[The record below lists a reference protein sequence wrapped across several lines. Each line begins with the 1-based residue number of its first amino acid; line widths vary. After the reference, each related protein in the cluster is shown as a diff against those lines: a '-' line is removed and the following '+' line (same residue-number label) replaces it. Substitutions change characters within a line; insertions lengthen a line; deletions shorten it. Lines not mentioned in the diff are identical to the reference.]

1 MAVRAD
7 LGSLMSGER
16 NYNPFGSLIEDLF
29 KPGTAYG
36 GYVKNRPHAQ
46 TYDASALLRGG
57 SQQTGITPWASLF
70 DGQGQVLD
78 PDALL
83 RSLNV
88 GSALTQAPMEEQG
101 FQRQYGTP
109 PHQAPIGGHQTYGLE
124 SYLRN
129 RNAQTNQQYG
139 AQSGALGDWLQGMT
153 DFLGRRH
160 YDPNDLRY
168 QGYQLAPG
176 VDIRNSS
183 LDQLNQ
189 WAQQQYGVDLFTLAG
204 SSPELLQARQSATAN
219 PMSVFDP
226 QNPGVLTM
234 DRIPGLNDAD
244 SAARLSAYQTAVQNM
259 MGETTR
265 GMVGQSQ
272 TALQQNQLQNEE
284 ANQTGLGRYLASLV
298 SGMQGAQQAQA
309 QNPADLFDYSYLM
322 ASGLQ
327 PFLMQRAGSG
337 GGF

>member
-16 NYNPFGSLIEDLF
+16 NYNPFGGLMDDLF
-29 KPGTAYG
+29 APGTAYG

-57 SQQTGITPWASLF
+57 STDTGISPWASIF
-70 DGQGQVLD
+70 GEGGRVLD

-88 GSALTQAPMEEQG
+88 GSTLTQRPMEEQG
-101 FQRQYGTP
+101 FQRQYGAMQTP
-109 PHQAPIGGHQTYGLE
+109 LPQGSPRTGYSFPPSNPQVL
-124 SYLRN
+124 
-129 RNAQTNQQYG
+129 QQYG
-139 AQSGALGDWLQGMT
+139 GAGGLGEWLMSLTDSQS
-153 DFLGRRH
+153 RRF

-168 QGYQLAPG
+168 TGYELAPG
-176 VDIRNSS
+176 VDIRNST
-183 LDQLNQ
+183 LQDLNQ

-204 SSPELLQARQSATAN
+204 SSPELLQARQAATRD
-219 PMSVFDP
+219 PMSIFDP

-244 SAARLSAYQTAVQNM
+244 SAARLSAYQTAVQNL

-265 GMVGQSQ
+265 GMVGQGQ
-272 TALQQNQLQNEE
+272 DLLQQNQMQNEE
-284 ANQTGLGRYLASLV
+284 ANQTGLGRYLANLV
-298 SGMQGAQQAQA
+298 GGLQSAQQAQQ

-327 PFLMQRAGSG
+327 PFLMQRAGAG
-337 GGF
+337 GGY